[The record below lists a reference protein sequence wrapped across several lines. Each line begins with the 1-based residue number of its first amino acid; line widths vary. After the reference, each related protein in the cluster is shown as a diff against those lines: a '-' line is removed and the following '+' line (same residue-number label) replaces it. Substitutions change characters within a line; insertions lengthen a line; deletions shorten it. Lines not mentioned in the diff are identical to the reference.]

1 VFDDLG
7 ERLDGIFKRLRGHG
21 RLTEKDVEAAL
32 REIRLALLEAD
43 VALPAVRAFLAGV
56 KERAV
61 GDDILKSLTPG
72 QHVVKIV
79 HEQLEKI
86 LGEKTVPIQHAAK
99 PPTVILMAGLQG
111 SGKTSTSAKLGNL
124 LKKGGRRVLLVAADL
139 QRPAAIKQLEV
150 LGAQAG
156 VMVHSEHDHK
166 DPVLVARNGLERGR
180 READYVIIDTAGR
193 LHVDPEMMEQVA
205 RVHAVANPDEV
216 LFVLDSMTGQDA
228 LRSAQAFAE
237 TIPLTGIVLTKIDGD
252 ARGGAALSAVSVT
265 GVPIKFAGTGEKL
278 ADLEPFHPDRIAS
291 RILGMGDVLTLIEK
305 AETAISQDEA
315 EKQAKKILEARF
327 TLDDFLIQMQQ
338 VRKMGGLTSLLK
350 MMPNIPGLGKLSD
363 ANVNES
369 DMTRIEAIIRSM
381 TPAER
386 REPRVLSGS
395 RRSRVARGSG
405 TSVREVNDLLK
416 QFDAARKMMKQF
428 GGLAGVAGRKKG
440 KKGGG
445 FQLPPGMGGT

>member
-1 VFDDLG
+1 MFDDLG

-21 RLTEKDVEAAL
+21 RLTEKDVDAAL

-43 VALPAVRAFLAGV
+43 VALPAVRSFLAGV

-86 LGEKTVPIQHAAK
+86 LGEKTVPIRTAAK

-156 VMVHSEHDHK
+156 VTVHSEHDHK
-166 DPVLVARNGLERGR
+166 DPVLVTRNGLERGR

-193 LHVDPEMMEQVA
+193 LHVDAEMMEQVA
-205 RVHAVANPDEV
+205 RVHEVAQPDEV

-265 GVPIKFAGTGEKL
+265 GVPIKFAGVGEKL

-315 EKQAKKILEARF
+315 EMQARKILEAKF
-327 TLDDFLIQMQQ
+327 TLDDFLNQMQQ
-338 VRKMGGLTSLLK
+338 VRKMGGLSSLLK
-350 MMPNIPGLGKLSD
+350 MMPNIPGLGRLSD
-363 ANVNES
+363 AQVSES

-381 TPAER
+381 TPEER

-416 QFDAARKMMKQF
+416 QFDAARKMMRSF

-440 KKGGG
+440 RKGG
-445 FQLPPGMGGT
+445 FQLPPGMGGM